1 MTDYNVRSM
10 LNFIYLIIPLLII
23 AYIYC
28 KPKWRTYYL
37 LALSYLSLLSFFSSY
52 LLIVSL
58 DACNTCM
65 ELSLI
70 IFLSSFYFS
79 LLRIC
84 AVNEE
89 NKKRHVFLFIFLIVS
104 IVVSFLLLMMIFDFV
119 AS

>member
-1 MTDYNVRSM
+1 M
-10 LNFIYLIIPLLII
+10 LNFIYLIIPLLIV
-23 AYIYC
+23 AYFYC

-37 LALSYLSLLSFFSSY
+37 LALSYLSLFSFFSSY

-58 DACNTCM
+58 DACNRCM
-65 ELSLI
+65 GFSFIL
-70 IFLSSFYFS
+70 FLSSFFFS

-89 NKKRHVFLFIFLIVS
+89 NKKRHVFLLISLIVT
-104 IVVSFLLLMMIFDFV
+104 IIVSFQLMKMLFGGV